1 MKLENINNAIL
12 IWGMLSQEGLDHLK
26 EKKSLVV
33 VPENRP
39 YLIGLKHNIPLLKKE
54 GIDFVYCCD
63 NVLGLLF
70 YKEKIEQTLLFY
82 KELTQNGVT
91 GICGSLYVALLS
103 KLHNIPIKIAPQ
115 ERSEIEF
122 PDADVSTLGGNLF
135 LEEREENCIIKAGDE
150 VIETE
155 LLVK

>member
-1 MKLENINNAIL
+1 MKLENINNTTL
-12 IWGMLSQEGLDHLK
+12 IWGMISQEGLDHLK
-26 EKKSLVV
+26 EEKSLVV

-70 YKEKIEQTLLFY
+70 YKERIKKTLLFY
-82 KELTQNGVT
+82 KELNQNGIT
-91 GICGSLYVALLS
+91 GICGSLYVTLLS

-115 ERSEIEF
+115 GRSEIAFE
-122 PDADVSTLGGNLF
+122 DADASSLGGNLF
-135 LEEREENCIIKAGDE
+135 LEERQENCIIKAGDE
-150 VIETE
+150 VIETD
-155 LLVK
+155 LLIK